1 MVAKKNAAD
10 SRGNPEI
17 ISWRALGN
25 ETENA
30 IGQRIDSADKFG
42 PRFNANPSFKEICS
56 FDPQGVKLKTSAETA
71 SQQSGGET
79 GKSTV
84 SQMAKKATAKRI
96 G

>member
-25 ETENA
+25 ETQNA
-30 IGQRIDSADKFG
+30 IGQRIDSVDKFA
-42 PRFNANPSFKEICS
+42 PRFDANPSFKEICS
-56 FDPQGVKLKTSAETA
+56 FDPQGVKLKTSKETA

>member
-1 MVAKKNAAD
+1 MAKKNAAD
-10 SRGNPEI
+10 SRGNPEV

-42 PRFNANPSFKEICS
+42 PRFDANPSFKEICS

-71 SQQSGGET
+71 KQQSGGDT
-79 GKSTV
+79 GRSTV

>member
-10 SRGNPEI
+10 SRGNPEV

-42 PRFNANPSFKEICS
+42 PRFDANPSFKEICS

-71 SQQSGGET
+71 KQQSGGDT
-79 GKSTV
+79 GRSTV